1 MNIPGYYEYCNR
13 VKVISGHQVLESI
26 PQYLQE
32 LKSKNPLIITDKG
45 VSGVGLVDI
54 LLQAMGRSDLP
65 VFDNVPPDSDLQ
77 TVRAIAEVYRTNH
90 CDALIAIGGGS
101 VIDTAKGVN
110 ILVSLGGDNLM
121 QFAGSGKVKNRLK
134 PLLVIPTTSGT
145 GSEVTLVA
153 VIADHERSVKLGFVS
168 YNLLPDIA
176 ILDPR
181 MTQTLPPH
189 LTALTAMDALSHACE
204 AYTCLSKN
212 PLSDGDALLAIRLI
226 SNNILKSITTPDDL
240 DARLALAH
248 GSALAGAAFS
258 NSMVGMVH
266 SLGHATGGVCQ
277 VPHGTCMSIFLP
289 YGLEYNLKKVEP
301 LIAELLFPL
310 AGETIFAS
318 VPKQQRAHKA
328 IQYIRDLNQQL
339 FDATDGRHSRN
350 LGEIMDRDGNALVPR
365 EKLPEIAQTALG
377 DGAQFYNPEDLD
389 YTDFLMVLE
398 HAWEGKALERIG

>member
-1 MNIPGYYEYCNR
+1 M
-13 VKVISGHQVLESI
+13 ISGHNGLESI
-26 PQYLQE
+26 PQYLSI
-32 LKSKNPLIITDKG
+32 LKSQKPLVITDKG

-54 LLQAMGRSDLP
+54 ALGAMEGKHLP
-65 VFDNVPPDSDLQ
+65 VFDNVPPDSDLK
-77 TVRAIAEVYRTNH
+77 TIREIADLYKAKH
-90 CDALIAIGGGS
+90 CDSIIAIGGGS

-110 ILVSLGGDNLM
+110 VLVSLGGDNLM
-121 QFAGSGKVKNRLK
+121 RFAGAGKVKTRLK
-134 PLLVIPTTSGT
+134 PLIVVPTTSGT

-189 LTALTAMDALSHACE
+189 LTALTAMDAMSHACE
-204 AYTCLSKN
+204 AFIGLSKN

-226 SNNILKSITTPDDL
+226 SSNILKSIANPNDQ

-248 GSALAGAAFS
+248 GSTLAGAAFS

-266 SLGHATGGVCQ
+266 SLGHATGGVCH

-310 AGETIFAS
+310 AGANVYAAT
-318 VPKQQRAHKA
+318 PKKLRAPRA
-328 IQYIRDLNQQL
+328 IKYIRDLNQKL
-339 FDATDGRHSRN
+339 YNATNGRHSRYLSEIKDREGN
-350 LGEIMDRDGNALVPR
+350 LLVPR
-365 EKLPEIAQTALG
+365 EKLPEIAYTALG

-389 YTDFLMVLE
+389 FNDFLMVLE
-398 HAWEGKALERIG
+398 HAWEGKPLGE

>member
-13 VKVISGHQVLESI
+13 VKVISGHNVLESI
-26 PQYLQE
+26 PQLLSELQ
-32 LKSKNPLIITDKG
+32 SNRPLIITDKG
-45 VSGVGLVDI
+45 VSAVGLVDI
-54 LLQAMGRSDLP
+54 VLKAIDGSNLP
-65 VFDNVPPDSDLQ
+65 VFDNVPPDSDLK
-77 TVRAIAEVYRTNH
+77 TIKEIAELFRTKQ
-90 CDALIAIGGGS
+90 CDAIIAIGGGS

-110 ILVSLGGDNLM
+110 VLVSLGGNNLM
-121 QFAGSGKVKNRLK
+121 RFAGAGKVKNKLK

-153 VIADHERSVKLGFVS
+153 VIADHDRSVKLGFVS

-176 ILDPR
+176 ILDSR

-189 LTALTAMDALSHACE
+189 LTSLTAMDALTHACE

-226 SNNILKSITTPDDL
+226 SNNIMRSVANPNDL

-248 GSALAGAAFS
+248 GSTLAGAAFS

-277 VPHGTCMSIFLP
+277 APHGTCMSILLP
-289 YGLEYNLKKVEP
+289 YGLEYNIKKVEP

-310 AGETIFAS
+310 AGEKVFSST
-318 VPKQQRAHKA
+318 PKEQRALKA
-328 IQYIRDLNQQL
+328 IQLIRDFNQKL
-339 FDATDGRHSRN
+339 YDATNGRHARY
-350 LGEIMDRDGNALVPR
+350 LKEIKDREGNILVPR
-365 EKLPEIAQTALG
+365 EKLPKIAKTAMG
-377 DGAQFYNPEDLD
+377 DGAQFYNPEELD
-389 YTDFLMVLE
+389 YNDFLMVLE
-398 HAWEGKALERIG
+398 HAWEGKPLRKD

>member
-1 MNIPGYYEYCNR
+1 M
-13 VKVISGHQVLESI
+13 ISGHQVLESI
-26 PQYLQE
+26 PLYLQR
-32 LKSKNPLIITDKG
+32 LNSQKPLIITDKG
-45 VSGVGLVDI
+45 VSGVGLVEVVR
-54 LLQAMGRSDLP
+54 QAVSGEDLP
-65 VFDNVPPDSDLQ
+65 VYDNVPPDSDLH
-77 TVRAIAEVYRTNH
+77 TVRAIAEVYRANH
-90 CDALIAIGGGS
+90 CDAIIAIGGGS

-110 ILVSLGGDNLM
+110 VLVSLEGDNLM
-121 QFAGSGKVKNRLK
+121 RFAGAGKVKSRLK

-153 VIADHERSVKLGFVS
+153 VIADLDRSVKLSFVS

-204 AYTCLSKN
+204 AYTGLSKN
-212 PLSDGDALLAIRLI
+212 PISDGDALLAIRLI
-226 SNNILKSITTPDDL
+226 SNNILKSIANPIDL

-248 GSALAGAAFS
+248 GSTLAGAAFS

-266 SLGHATGGVCQ
+266 SLGHATGGVCH

-310 AGETIFAS
+310 AGEKVFAS
-318 VPKQQRAHKA
+318 TPKELRARRA
-328 IQYIRDLNQQL
+328 IQFIRELNQKL
-339 FDATDGRHSRN
+339 YNATNGRHARYLS
-350 LGEIMDRDGNALVPR
+350 EIKDREGNMLVPR
-365 EKLPEIAQTALG
+365 EKLPEIAKTAMG

-389 YTDFLMVLE
+389 FNDFLMVLE
-398 HAWEGKALERIG
+398 HAWEGKPLGRN